1 MKTTRTAEMLSRRAT
16 RARRGERGV
25 AMFIVMMLIVMVSA
39 AGVIVTRSAS
49 LEIRSAGFVR
59 QAGQTHYVAE
69 SGATAVIARLRLNCQ
84 AYVNDFLRR
93 SALDR
98 TTWTDGC
105 PEVSV
110 SSSEVYRKP
119 CYRFASTDPSIL
131 GSGASIFQTASGMG
145 STRVPGSF
153 GAGYLSPSFG
163 VTVTE
168 LYGETAAAPGS
179 DVGGSTF
186 SETIRQ
192 SRLMID
198 VTGTTEL
205 DRSLAAYAVDT
216 NNVAH
221 GAEALRAISVILC
234 SN

>member
-1 MKTTRTAEMLSRRAT
+1 MRERANKNMPR

-39 AGVIVTRSAS
+39 AGVVVTRSAS
-49 LEIRSAGFVR
+49 LEIRSSGFVR
-59 QAGQTHYVAE
+59 QAGQTHYIAE
-69 SGATAVIARLRLNCQ
+69 SGATAVVARLRLNCQ

-98 TTWTDGC
+98 DTGTTGC
-105 PEVSV
+105 PEVRV
-110 SSSEVYRKP
+110 SASEIYRKP

-131 GSGASIFQTASGMG
+131 GSGTTIFQAPSGTG
-145 STRVPGSF
+145 AARVAGSF
-153 GAGYLSPSFG
+153 GAGYLSPTFG

-179 DVGGSTF
+179 DVGGSSF

-198 VTGTTEL
+198 VTGTSEL
-205 DRSLAAYAVDT
+205 DRSLSAYSVDS
-216 NNVAH
+216 NNVAR